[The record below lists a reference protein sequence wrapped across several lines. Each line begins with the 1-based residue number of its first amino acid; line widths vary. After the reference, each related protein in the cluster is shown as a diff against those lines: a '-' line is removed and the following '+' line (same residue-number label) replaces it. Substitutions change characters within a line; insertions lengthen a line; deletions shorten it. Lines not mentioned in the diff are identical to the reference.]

1 MTLMAYIFAAPG
13 RVYACSAGDD
23 FNPVA
28 ESDVIVSGVVL
39 GWAEAGILPQGVSM
53 KPILVD
59 FQVDE
64 VLKGDGVPGQIN
76 FLDTGSLANDPANVL
91 DNQWAGTS
99 GSCGAFAADPT
110 GQFALLGLTRD
121 ADGNLRSSLPQV
133 FYIGE
138 RSEFAGFRAERT
150 AEILQS
156 FGLTRLPEAGDG
168 ALYSP
173 PSTGVNYSELAV
185 ATLLTALG
193 FGGLG
198 ILRRTR

>member
-1 MTLMAYIFAAPG
+1 MKLGTACRLIAASVMALMAYVAGVPG

-39 GWAEAGILPQGVSM
+39 GWGEAGMLPQDISL

-64 VLKGDGVPGQIN
+64 VLKGNVPDQIN
-76 FLDTGSLANDPANVL
+76 FLDTGSLANDPANVQ
-91 DNQWAGTS
+91 DNRWVGTS

-110 GQFALLGLTRD
+110 GQFALLGLTKD

-133 FYIGE
+133 FYIGD
-138 RSEFAGFRAERT
+138 RAEFSGSV
-150 AEILQS
+150 LNGQ
-156 FGLTRLPEAGDG
+156 
-168 ALYSP
+168 
-173 PSTGVNYSELAV
+173 
-185 ATLLTALG
+185 
-193 FGGLG
+193 
-198 ILRRTR
+198 RRFCRVWG